1 MTSIPSSSFLI
12 GIAENEL
19 TVSTIDT
26 TSGNFLRTS
35 EMALMSLIVPVEVS
49 LWIIVTA
56 SYLPVES
63 SFSSASGST
72 GLPQSNF
79 SSPAFLPHLLE
90 TSYHLSE
97 NAPLQQLSTPF
108 LTTLRTAPS
117 ITPQDEL
124 VLRKTGSS
132 V

>member
-1 MTSIPSSSFLI
+1 M
-12 GIAENEL
+12 GRAENEL

-35 EMALMSLIVPVEVS
+35 DSALMSLIVPVEVS
-49 LWIIVTA
+49 LWMIVTA

-63 SFSSASGST
+63 SFSRASGST

-79 SSPAFLPHLLE
+79 NSPAFLPHLFD
-90 TSYHLSE
+90 TSYHLSAK
-97 NAPLQQLSTPF
+97 APLQQLSTPF
-108 LTTLRTAPS
+108 LTTLRIAPS
-117 ITPQDEL
+117 MTPQEEL
-124 VLRKTGSS
+124 VLRKTGSF